1 MNQSSITEQSWRQ
14 RKRAMIDNIARYTIG
29 MGGISVIFAIVLIF
43 FYLLWVVFPIF
54 QSASVELQHQFES
67 PFVEEDARYQVIE
80 ESGNLALRIQKNG
93 DLVFFSMENG
103 QQVFS
108 ESIDLDGASEITQ
121 VMNVDVEGKRLALV
135 LDANHLLFLEIAYRV
150 NFVNEQRVLNP
161 VVSYPFGEQVIELED
176 IDSIRHLKVLRDDEK
191 LTLVV
196 IDTDG
201 QLLVQSYEVED
212 GDELAEPELS
222 SLQEISV
229 NVDFM
234 QVDTAARW
242 LYLANRQGQLVF
254 YNISDIEAIE
264 HVNQLQLVEPGRQLT
279 KLVMLLGGDSLIASD
294 DQGAVHQWSLQ
305 RNQKNDYRLKDVRGF
320 KSEVELSFLIT
331 EMRRKGL
338 VSVNQQGEL
347 LLYHTTADRLLLE
360 QKLTDVDI
368 RRVNL
373 SPRANKLLV
382 ETVDGQVSVYGIN
395 NQHPEL
401 SWNSLWGE
409 VQYEGYDEAKY
420 IWQSSSADNDFEP
433 KFSLA
438 PLAFGTLKAAFYAM
452 LIAVPLAIMGAIY
465 TAYFMAPKMRALVK
479 PSIEIMEALPTVIL
493 GFLAGLWFAPVVEDN
508 LLAILSL
515 SFVLPFGL
523 LLFAAVWATFPLS
536 VRRLLP
542 YGWQAALLMPV
553 VVVLV
558 WLSFTL
564 APFFEAIL
572 FAGDIKHWML
582 VNLGVGYDQ
591 RNSLVVGIAMG
602 LAVIPT
608 IFSITEDAIFSVPR
622 HLTNGSLALGATPW
636 QTLMRVVL
644 LTASPGIFSAV
655 MIGLGRAVGETMIVL
670 MATGNTPIMDMSI
683 FEGMR
688 TLSANI
694 AVELPE
700 SEVDSSHYRILFLA
714 ALVLFMVTFMFNTV
728 AEVVR
733 QRLRKRYSSL

>member
-1 MNQSSITEQSWRQ
+1 MKTSITENSWRQ
-14 RKRAMIDNIARYTIG
+14 RKRAIIDTAARYTIG

-43 FYLLWVVFPIF
+43 FYLLWVVLPIF
-54 QSASVELQHQFES
+54 KSPTVELQHEFETS
-67 PFVEEDARYQVIE
+67 FIEEMTRYQVLE
-80 ESGNLALRIQKNG
+80 ESGHLALRIQSNG
-93 DLVFFSMENG
+93 DLIFFDIQNG
-103 QQVFS
+103 KEVYS
-108 ESIDLDGASEITQ
+108 ESVDLNGADEITQ
-121 VMNVDVEGKRLALV
+121 VVKVDVEGKQLALV
-135 LDANHLLFLEIAYRV
+135 LDDNQLLFLEISYRV
-150 NFVNEQRVLNP
+150 DFVDDKRVLNP
-161 VVSYPFGEQVIELED
+161 SVSYLFGEQPVELTD
-176 IDSIRHLKVLRDDEK
+176 VGRIHHLKVVRDEEK
-191 LTLVV
+191 LVLLAF
-196 IDTDG
+196 DADS
-201 QLLVQSYEVED
+201 QLLLQSYEVEE
-212 GDELAEPELS
+212 GDELPEPDVVTLMDVT
-222 SLQEISV
+222 Q

-234 QVDTAARW
+234 LVDFFAQW
-242 LYLANRQGQLVF
+242 LYLANREGQLMF
-254 YNISDIEAIE
+254 YDISDLEAIE
-264 HVNQLQLVEPGRQLT
+264 QVGQLKLIQPGRELKQLT
-279 KLVMLLGGDSLIASD
+279 MLLGGNSLIAADS
-294 DQGAVHQWSLQ
+294 QGEVRQWSLQ
-305 RNQKNDYRLKDVRGF
+305 RDDKNQYTLGDVRGF
-320 KSEVELSFLIT
+320 ESKQELSFILP

-338 VSVNQQGEL
+338 VLINQQGEI

-360 QKLTDVDI
+360 QPLIDEQL

-373 SPRANKLLV
+373 SPRANRLLV
-382 ETVDGQVSVYGIN
+382 ETTAGKFYSYYIN
-395 NQHPEL
+395 NPHPEI
-401 SWNSLWGE
+401 SWSSLWNE
-409 VQYEGYDEAKY
+409 VQYEGYNEPKY

-465 TAYFMAPKMRALVK
+465 TAYFMAPKMRSLVK

-493 GFLAGLWFAPVVEDN
+493 GFLAGLWFAPVVEEN

-515 SFVLPFGL
+515 SFVLPAGL
-523 LLFAAVWATFPLS
+523 LLFAGFWATLPS
-536 VRRLLP
+536 SIRRLLP

-553 VVVLV
+553 VIVLV

-564 APFFEAIL
+564 APVFEAIL
-572 FAGDIKHWML
+572 FAGDIKGWML
-582 VNLGVGYDQ
+582 ENLGIGYDQ

-636 QTLMRVVL
+636 QTLVRVVL

-670 MATGNTPIMDMSI
+670 MATGNTPVMDMSI
-683 FEGMR
+683 FQGMR

-700 SEVDSSHYRILFLA
+700 SEVASSHYRILFLA
-714 ALVLFMVTFMFNTV
+714 ALVLFLVTFMFNTV